1 MRYRGSRRRFG
12 FGPFAFDFDYDFRPF
27 GFYFHGGRR
36 FPRRE
41 AYLRWLEEYKGE
53 LEEELKAV
61 EEEIR
66 EVRQA
71 GEPSGS

>member
-1 MRYRGSRRRFG
+1 MHRRSRRRFG

-41 AYLRWLEEYKGE
+41 AYLRWLEEYK
-53 LEEELKAV
+53 EELKAV
-61 EEEIR
+61 EEELG

-71 GEPSGS
+71 GEPSES

>member
-1 MRYRGSRRRFG
+1 MWHRRSRRRFG

-41 AYLRWLEEYKGE
+41 AYLRWLEE
-53 LEEELKAV
+53 ELKAV